1 MYRKILVPYDGSS
14 FSERAVDH
22 AVYLAKISGAEILLV
37 NATVLPALIYS
48 YEPAANAAIN
58 EAARL
63 IVTSSKDAA
72 IKSLEATI
80 QGISKAGVPASYRH
94 AVGDAAETIL
104 EIAEKE
110 KADLIVM
117 GSKGLHGLGKIKA
130 LGSVTRKV
138 AERTACPILIV
149 H

>member
-1 MYRKILVPYDGSS
+1 MYRKILVPYDGSA
-14 FSERAVDH
+14 FSERAIDH
-22 AVYLAKISGAEILLV
+22 AIHLSEISGAEILLV
-37 NATVLPALIYS
+37 NATVLPTLIYS
-48 YEPAANAAIN
+48 YEAAANAAIN

-72 IKSLEATI
+72 IKSLQATVEKI
-80 QGISKAGVPASYRH
+80 RKSGIPASYRH
-94 AVGDAAETIL
+94 TVGDPAEMIL

-117 GSKGLHGLGKIKA
+117 GSKGLHGLAKIKA
-130 LGSVTRKV
+130 LGSVTRKITEN
-138 AERTACPILIV
+138 ATCPILIV